1 MLFRFCLYGFLKNQQ
16 YYDPFLILAFRQK
29 GLSFGMIG
37 ALIGF
42 RAICINVTEIPAGAV
57 ADVMGR
63 RRSMIASFLAYIGS
77 FAAFGLCEELWT
89 LFVAMWLFSI
99 GEAFRTGTHKAM
111 IFDWLER
118 QGRLSEKT
126 AVYGRTRS
134 WSKLGSAASV
144 VIATGLV
151 FSTERYSSVFLFCII
166 PYLLNIVNFLGYPS
180 YLDGPRRGAEKS
192 GSILRT
198 LFSTVSQSFRHR
210 PLRRLLVES
219 MGYEGLFQSSKDYIQ
234 PVIKAACVSLPL
246 MLALGERLALA
257 ERQRVA
263 IGVGVVYLALHL
275 LGSFASRGAG
285 GFAKTFG
292 GEDRSAR
299 LLWWMDLV
307 VFAVMAGGILAG
319 FSPLTIV
326 AFVLLAVF
334 QNFWRPILIGRVAS
348 YADSARTATVLSI
361 ESQAKSL
368 FVAIVAPLLG
378 WSVDLVTS
386 HDEHFRFLSI
396 AALGIVVSAS
406 MLLTG
411 RRGHGPGVGTAGG
424 PS

>member
-1 MLFRFCLYGFLKNQQ
+1 MLFRFCLYGFLKSQQ

-29 GLSFGMIG
+29 GLSFGLIG

-42 RAICINVTEIPAGAV
+42 RAICINLLEVPTGAV

-63 RRSMIASFLAYIGS
+63 RRSMIVSFLAYIGS
-77 FAAFGLCEELWT
+77 FAIFGLCQQLWT
-89 LFVAMWLFSI
+89 LFAAMALFSI

-118 QGRLSEKT
+118 QGRLSEKIT
-126 AVYGRTRS
+126 VYGRTRS

-151 FSTERYSSVFLFCII
+151 FGTEQYSSVFLFCII

-180 YLDGPRRGAEKS
+180 YLDGRRHRDPKRG
-192 GSILRT
+192 GVLQT
-198 LFSTVSQSFRHR
+198 LFSAVSQSLRRR

-219 MGYEGLFQSSKDYIQ
+219 MGYDGLYESSKDYLQ
-234 PVIKAACVSLPL
+234 PLIKAACVSLPL
-246 MLALGERLALA
+246 VLALGERFALSQS
-257 ERQRVA
+257 QRVA
-263 IGVGVVYLALHL
+263 IGVGLVYFTLHL
-275 LGSFASRGAG
+275 LSSVASRSSG
-285 GFAKTFG
+285 GFADRFG
-292 GEDRSAR
+292 GEERSAR
-299 LLWWMDLV
+299 WLWLMNLL
-307 VFAVMAGGILAG
+307 VFAVMAGGILLG
-319 FSPLTIV
+319 LSPLAIV

-348 YADSARTATVLSI
+348 HADSAQTATVLSI

-368 FVAIVAPLLG
+368 FVAMVAPLLG

-386 HDEHFRFLSI
+386 YDPDLRFLPI
-396 AALGIVVSAS
+396 AALGILIAAS

-411 RRGHGPGVGTAGG
+411 RPAPALRR
-424 PS
+424 

>member
-1 MLFRFCLYGFLKNQQ
+1 MLLRFCLYGFLKNQQ

-29 GLSFGMIG
+29 GLSFGLIG

-42 RAICINVTEIPAGAV
+42 RAICINLLEVPTGAV

-63 RRSMIASFLAYIGS
+63 RRSMIVSFVAYIGS
-77 FAAFGLCEELWT
+77 FAIFGLCQQLRT
-89 LFVAMWLFSI
+89 LFAAMALFSI

-118 QGRLSEKT
+118 QDRLSEKIT
-126 AVYGRTRS
+126 VYGRTRS

-151 FSTERYSSVFLFCII
+151 FGTEQYSSVFLFCII

-180 YLDGPRRGAEKS
+180 YLDGPRHGDPKRG
-192 GSILRT
+192 GVLQT
-198 LFSTVSQSFRHR
+198 LFSAVSKSLRRR

-219 MGYEGLFQSSKDYIQ
+219 MGYDGLYESCKDYIQ
-234 PVIKAACVSLPL
+234 PLIKAACVSLPL
-246 MLALGERLALA
+246 MLALGERFALA
-257 ERQRVA
+257 ESQRVA
-263 IGVGVVYLALHL
+263 IGVGVVYFTLHL
-275 LGSFASRGAG
+275 LSSVASRSSG
-285 GFAKTFG
+285 GFADRFG

-299 LLWWMDLV
+299 WLWLMNLL
-307 VFAVMAGGILAG
+307 VFAMMAGGILLGLSGLA
-319 FSPLTIV
+319 IV

-348 YADSARTATVLSI
+348 HADSAQTATVLSI

-368 FVAIVAPLLG
+368 FVAMVAPLLG

-386 HDEHFRFLSI
+386 YDPDLRFLPI
-396 AALGIVVSAS
+396 AALGILIAAS

-411 RRGHGPGVGTAGG
+411 RPAAALRR
-424 PS
+424 